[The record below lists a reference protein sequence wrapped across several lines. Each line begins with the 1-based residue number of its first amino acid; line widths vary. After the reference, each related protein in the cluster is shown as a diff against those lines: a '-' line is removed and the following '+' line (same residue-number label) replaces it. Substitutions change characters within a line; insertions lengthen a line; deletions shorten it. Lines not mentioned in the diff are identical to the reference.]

1 MEEKAAKKREKEHLQ
16 EKAKE
21 KYQEWL
27 KKKKAEECE
36 KKKKE
41 KVFLIEVASHSTH
54 FVVYMCILET
64 KVQ

>member
-1 MEEKAAKKREKEHLQ
+1 MKEKAAKELEKEHLQ

-27 KKKKAEECE
+27 KKKNAEECE

-41 KVFLIEVASHSTH
+41 KVFSLRWSVRIHDLVFICANYI
-54 FVVYMCILET
+54 V
-64 KVQ
+64 

>member
-1 MEEKAAKKREKEHLQ
+1 MEEKEAKKREKEHLQ

-27 KKKKAEECE
+27 KKKKAEEYE

-41 KVFLIEVASHSTH
+41 KVFLIEMTSHCIH

-64 KVQ
+64 KV